1 MKHIMTK
8 PLNEAQANYGL
19 ILTTFASLILGSLL
33 TLLFSDAFSND
44 LPQTLLIALI
54 FSLLWLTFY
63 NIKNYHQS
71 SVVKGKKY
79 SVLLLLPITGGL
91 IWYLLSQFNGYSV
104 PLSAIVIWPAAF
116 ILVYQVAESLG
127 APEDDKFVFHNGA
140 EPRTE
145 FNNLHKVKISK
156 EQIAFHIDNDGLDPQ
171 IIFNVEK
178 TGASHLI
185 TIHGANAADKFSDY
199 LSGQKVIIEALGIP
213 IEGVV
218 LMEMQFNGSK
228 GYYQIVDDLDSPESK
243 PLCSIDIAL
252 LENSDQLNQR
262 VETAITEMLKAHTPL
277 SAKKIDVVNY
287 QSMLKFHM
295 YVKRLKDKENGS
307 LDYLSTCEGTLEICN
322 SSYVELYNCNLQ
334 STLTSWV
341 NQNGLIRTDRADD
354 ELQAEENGKPQLN
367 KIKLHF
373 ADCCLTDIQLIK
385 NKEDNNNSC
394 IKLHLTLTE
403 LNDGELTD
411 KNSTLNLRMEDKSI
425 SVSTEAIEQAD
436 LISVAQYFEQ
446 KTVQTLI

>member
-1 MKHIMTK
+1 MNKS
-8 PLNEAQANYGL
+8 LNLPSANY
-19 ILTTFASLILGSLL
+19 SL
-33 TLLFSDAFSND
+33 TLVTLAGLFVGSVLTFLFSEAFSTN
-44 LPQTLLIALI
+44 LPQTLLVALI
-54 FSLLWLTFY
+54 FSLCWVIFY
-63 NIKNYHQS
+63 IIKNYGESHLGNRKIS
-71 SVVKGKKY
+71 IALS
-79 SVLLLLPITGGL
+79 LLLLAGAL
-91 IWYLLSQFNGYSV
+91 IWYLFPHLLLNFFSI
-104 PLSAIVIWPAAF
+104 PLSAFVIWPAAF
-116 ILVYQVAESLG
+116 TLVYKVAESLNE
-127 APEDDKFVFHNGA
+127 PEEDHFVFHNGA
-140 EPRTE
+140 QPRPA
-145 FNNLHKVKISK
+145 FHDLPKVKISK

-185 TIHGANAADKFSDY
+185 QVQDICAADQFSRY
-199 LSGQKVIIEALGIP
+199 LLNHEVTVKELGIA

-218 LMEMQFNGSK
+218 LMEMQFNGLK
-228 GYYQIVDDLDSPESK
+228 AYYQIVDALDFSEQR
-243 PLCSIDIAL
+243 PLSSIDIAL
-252 LENSDQLNQR
+252 LENSDDLNER
-262 VETAITEMLKAHTPL
+262 IEKTLADMFKNHSPL
-277 SAKKIDVVNY
+277 SAQKTNVINY
-287 QSMLKFHM
+287 QAMLKFYT
-295 YVKRLKDKENGS
+295 YVKRLKNKENSS

-354 ELQAEENGKPQLN
+354 ELPSEGDTRLQLN

-385 NKEDNNNSC
+385 SIPNNGS

-411 KNSTLNLRMEDKSI
+411 NHSTLNLLMEDKNI
-425 SVSTEAIEQAD
+425 TVSTETISSED

-446 KTVQTLI
+446 KTLQRLF